1 MGGGWQ
7 GMTAPS
13 WRGSWEAP
21 GVRLPASQWQC
32 QQHGGCTNGSPAF
45 SVGPTARGA
54 LPPLLHQQSVVS
66 ATEIPRGASQGSP
79 SQGHGGWVV
88 RRGLCPG
95 GTRGLAPGQEC
106 TAGSGPLLG
115 PTDPGLPSTRHPVSS
130 PSSGG
135 DQAMDGRHYQT
146 VLDRRTRS
154 NRVWWWVTF
163 EHRYQTV
170 LESSRE
176 IQHCPV
182 RCPQRP
188 RYASARGRG
197 TDVSAPQPAGGTQAW
212 RAGQSSFSSF
222 PATSTHRGCRGRAWA
237 LC

>member
-1 MGGGWQ
+1 MGPKSSDQWPREREGERRRH
-7 GMTAPS
+7 
-13 WRGSWEAP
+13 RGEK
-21 GVRLPASQWQC
+21 PAED
-32 QQHGGCTNGSPAF
+32 A
-45 SVGPTARGA
+45 AA
-54 LPPLLHQQSVVS
+54 
-66 ATEIPRGASQGSP
+66 A
-79 SQGHGGWVV
+79 
-88 RRGLCPG
+88 G
-95 GTRGLAPGQEC
+95 GTRPQAQGRLEPQRLGE
-106 TAGSGPLLG
+106 AGRTRPRASGGSRWP
-115 PTDPGLPSTRHPVSS
+115 PEPHPVSS